1 MISATK
7 VKSKLEE
14 RLKTHFKKGD
24 TNVMAHFTTHHVHVT
39 QLQTSG
45 LGFLN
50 SYTSIRINGLN
61 YFSIKLNS
69 VKTCFQLVSESQ

>member
-24 TNVMAHFTTHHVHVT
+24 TNVMAHFTTHQVHVT

-45 LGFLN
+45 L
-50 SYTSIRINGLN
+50 R
-61 YFSIKLNS
+61 
-69 VKTCFQLVSESQ
+69 VSELLHFNQNQWSQLFQYKTQLSKNLFSVG